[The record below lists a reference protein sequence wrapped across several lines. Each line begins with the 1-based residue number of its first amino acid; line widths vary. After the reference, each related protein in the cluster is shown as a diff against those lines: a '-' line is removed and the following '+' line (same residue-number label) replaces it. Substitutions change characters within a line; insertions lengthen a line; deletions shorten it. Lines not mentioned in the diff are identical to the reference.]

1 MSFRNCFFFTVTHIA
16 QFPLYYSAMQQDLIA
31 ARRSLLWSLFR
42 ISKAFDAV
50 NYDILLSKLYYYG
63 VRGTPLN
70 WFKNYLHDRT
80 QFVTINNTQSSY
92 ETLGPLSF
100 LLYINDLPNCS
111 KKLSF
116 RIFAEQTQ
124 ICFTQVISYNI
135 LKQS

>member
-1 MSFRNCFFFTVTHIA
+1 MSFRHCFFFTVTHIA

-92 ETLGPLSF
+92 ETLDHSYFYFILMTCQTALRNYHLEF
-100 LLYINDLPNCS
+100 FD
-111 KKLSF
+111 
-116 RIFAEQTQ
+116 EQTQ
-124 ICFTQVISYNI
+124 MCCTQVISYNI
-135 LKQS
+135 LKH

>member
-1 MSFRNCFFFTVTHIA
+1 M
-16 QFPLYYSAMQQDLIA
+16 
-31 ARRSLLWSLFR
+31 
-42 ISKAFDAV
+42 

-80 QFVTINNTQSSY
+80 QFVTINNAKSSY

-116 RIFAEQTQ
+116 RIFADTNMFYTSNKLQHLETFMSEELKLVFKYRITNKLSMGLLGQT
-124 ICFTQVISYNI
+124 IW
-135 LKQS
+135 